1 MAISLGGIGGAA
13 GIFVLIMVVAFWL
26 MKQRSEHRAEYGTR
40 EERKLEQEEDLGA
53 IARAIKGLEK
63 RAEEEKKEEEGIGK
77 GVKQA
82 AKEEEGK
89 SGKDIGKA
97 AEENVGAVEGEKKVE
112 KETEAG
118 VGRELGMVASVKV
131 VLDSVSNYIARVKP
145 SMRREEQDVQVIEK
159 LMKSLNNTSNFSA
172 IDKRVNEYLKK
183 LFARIGGAIKRSV
196 EEDHEKEVL
205 HGKLVKQLKD
215 AAKVA
220 RGVIKGARKA
230 FQMLQKAKKKERKN
244 FKKEIKDIS
253 KSLKDKKKELSK
265 IQKSKQANR
274 IAIAQL
280 KREIIL
286 LRQQLGFVIQLN
298 NQLKNT
304 YKTMDRELKEMK
316 RLLKMVSKTEKQ
328 VGKHE
333 KNADK
338 REKKIEKR
346 YKSLNKLA
354 GELEKSIEGLT
365 NPHDLAIKF
374 SGKLKEFYGKY
385 REILN
390 GDLVFDDEVRKIL
403 LLNITIT
410 MQMETHERLSI
421 SLEQAEKAIDQ
432 GLGAATEVISAIV
445 GGQDQR
451 ANLKNLVGEIKK
463 AGGEIDYETKVE
475 MFMQKLT
482 IRMEQAERNVNAQ
495 ITELENEDKR
505 LIEEIDRANEE
516 NSNHIGRTMAT
527 MVNRKTQI
535 DTRYMGEAKKFE
547 KQLQSKNQIASK
559 TYRQARRLKA
569 RRAPA
574 PRPVAPS

>member
-1 MAISLGGIGGAA
+1 VDGI
-13 GIFVLIMVVAFWL
+13 
-26 MKQRSEHRAEYGTR
+26 
-40 EERKLEQEEDLGA
+40 
-53 IARAIKGLEK
+53 
-63 RAEEEKKEEEGIGK
+63 
-77 GVKQA
+77 
-82 AKEEEGK
+82 
-89 SGKDIGKA
+89 
-97 AEENVGAVEGEKKVE
+97 
-112 KETEAG
+112 
-118 VGRELGMVASVKV
+118 
-131 VLDSVSNYIARVKP
+131 
-145 SMRREEQDVQVIEK
+145 
-159 LMKSLNNTSNFSA
+159 
-172 IDKRVNEYLKK
+172 VNEYLKN
-183 LFARIGGAIKRSV
+183 LFTGIGGAIKRSV
-196 EEDHEKEVL
+196 EVDHEKGMF
-205 HGKLVKQLKD
+205 HGELVKKLKD
-215 AAKVA
+215 IAKVA

-230 FQMLQKAKKKERKN
+230 FQMLQRAKKKERKN

-265 IQKSKQANR
+265 IQKSKQADR
-274 IAIAQL
+274 TAIAQL

-286 LRQQLGFVIQLN
+286 LQQQLGFVNQLN
-298 NQLKNT
+298 NQLKHT

-316 RLLKMVSKTEKQ
+316 RLLKMVLKTEKQ

-346 YKSLNKLA
+346 YESLNKLA

-390 GDLVFDDEVRKIL
+390 GDLVFDDEVRKIS

-421 SLEQAEKAIDQ
+421 SLEQAEKAIEQ
-432 GLGAATEVISAIV
+432 GLGAATEVISTIV

-451 ANLKNLVGEIKK
+451 ANLKNLVGHIKK

-475 MFMQKLT
+475 MFMQKIT
-482 IRMEQAERNVNAQ
+482 MRMEQAERNVNAQ
-495 ITELENEDKR
+495 IIELENEDKR

-516 NSNHIGRTMAT
+516 NSSHIGQTMAT
-527 MVNRKTQI
+527 MVNRKIQI

-547 KQLQSKNQIASK
+547 KQLQSRNQIASK

-574 PRPVAPS
+574 PKPVAPS